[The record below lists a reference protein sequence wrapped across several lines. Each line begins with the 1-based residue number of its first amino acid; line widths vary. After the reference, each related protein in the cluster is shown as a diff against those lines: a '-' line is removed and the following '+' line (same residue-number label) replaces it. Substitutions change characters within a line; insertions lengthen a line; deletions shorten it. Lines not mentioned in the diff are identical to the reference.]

1 MYHAVYIDNALFCF
15 FHVSLTASG
24 LMRIDRSS
32 ALVLSADLSDDSI
45 LQTPMKL
52 TATLNDLIEKTLSY
66 YEPKYEINKN

>member
-1 MYHAVYIDNALFCF
+1 MYHAVYIENTFFCF
-15 FHVSLTASG
+15 FHVSLTATG

-52 TATLNDLIEKTLSY
+52 TATFNDPTE
-66 YEPKYEINKN
+66 